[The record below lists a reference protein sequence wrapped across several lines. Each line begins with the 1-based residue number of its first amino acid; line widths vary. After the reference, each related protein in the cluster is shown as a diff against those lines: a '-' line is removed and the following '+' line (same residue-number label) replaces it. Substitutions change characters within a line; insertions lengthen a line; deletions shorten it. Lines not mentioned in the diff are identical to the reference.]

1 MLKEKNSFYGN
12 LPVNLL
18 VAEIEEYP
26 IHFHDA
32 LEIIFVLEGK
42 ISLRNGYYNYVLKE
56 KDIFVLNSRE
66 IHSLNQIDREKNMV
80 MMFQINVD
88 YFSSYYKGLR
98 NSFFVTDSDHGDDE
112 SLDILQDMLG
122 KIMVDFLRKGYRYE
136 QKILENTHNII
147 GILRSDFQYFLMDD
161 GKFVNEKQKKGNKI
175 LAGRLSRIT
184 DYMYENYGR
193 KLTLNEIAE
202 QEHLSI
208 YYLSHVIKEST
219 GLSFQDLLS
228 FIRVEESE
236 KLILGTRKKVGAIA
250 AETGFSAVRYYVKH
264 FKRWYG
270 IHPLEYRKKYAGKVL
285 ERSSS
290 AKIKRT
296 RPEDIEEILRK
307 EMGTLLS
314 DADFSTD
321 HSPLIVDLCNT
332 EDRNKIKEVSD
343 LEVLFHNNLLHPINS
358 PYRMLK
364 RLREETIC
372 CGEHYIVTG
381 NRGEDNDFRQL
392 SILIYNFDEQSI
404 KQLGRA
410 QRMQEVYDLVKKSKQ
425 QRELLLRLGGVRGEY
440 EIYRYRLPKE
450 NCLYAFKKFM
460 EKKPKVDFRKEI
472 IERWLGLPQVEVD
485 RVTISDALTL
495 QVSLKGISA
504 ELILM
509 EKQ

>member
-18 VAEIEEYP
+18 VAEIQEYP

-32 LEIIFVLEGK
+32 LEIVLVLEGK
-42 ISLRNGYYNYVLKE
+42 ISLRNGYYNYVLE
-56 KDIFVLNSRE
+56 EGDIFVLNSRE
-66 IHSLNQIDREKNMV
+66 IHSLTQLSQGKNMV

-112 SLDILQDMLG
+112 SLEILQGMLG

-147 GILRSDFQYFLMDD
+147 GILRSEFQYFLMDD

-236 KLILGTRKKVGAIA
+236 KLILGTKKKVGAIA
-250 AETGFSAVRYYVKH
+250 TETGFSAVRYYVKH

-285 ERSSS
+285 ERSTS
-290 AKIKRT
+290 AKIKRS
-296 RPEDIEEILRK
+296 RPEEIEEVLQK
-307 EMGTLLS
+307 EMSNILS
-314 DADFSTD
+314 EGAFNAE

-332 EDRNKIKEVSD
+332 KGENKIKEISG
-343 LEVLFHNNLLHPINS
+343 LETLFQNTILNPING

-364 RLREETIC
+364 RLKEETVC

-381 NRGEDNDFRQL
+381 NRDENDDFKQL
-392 SILIYNFDEQSI
+392 SILIYNFDEQCAER
-404 KQLGRA
+404 LRRA
-410 QRMQEVYDLVKKSKQ
+410 QRMQEVYDLVKQSNQ
-425 QRELLLRLGGVRGEY
+425 QRDMLLRLGGVSGKY
-440 EIYRYRLPKE
+440 KVYRYRLPKE

-460 EKKPKVDFRKEI
+460 EKKPQVDFRKEI

-485 RVTISDALTL
+485 QVAIGDALTL
-495 QVSLKGISA
+495 QVSLKGVSA

-509 EKQ
+509 EK